1 MAPRS
6 PLASV
11 RRGTFAALLV
21 LAAPALVGT
30 SACGSHGPDI
40 FTRINAAQKQ
50 ASFDGF
56 KTPGP
61 SQNGSVEE
69 GKDARLKLDLKETCY
84 RVYVFPGDGLKSVD
98 VSLLDPSG
106 KGVGESMQA
115 DGSTQLKYCATEAG
129 SYTLVVRAPSGAGP
143 FMVQSYANEE
153 KVESGG
159 PSVSCSGPDCPDD
172 PPNPGGAEPDD
183 CSAGLEL
190 AVGATVKGNVNRR
203 GMNGGSM
210 RWTCSAAEGNF
221 VVYRLHVEGRHK
233 LVLDLTAKYDAVLAL
248 YRSTT
253 EGYLCEQGNEME
265 CSDDAEGSTSKSHI
279 EALVDTG
286 DYGVVVSSFDGDRGE
301 FELRAQQQE
310 APGLETYCN
319 AAKPI
324 TPDVKM
330 SDVVGGN
337 GSNFRSSCGSG
348 DGDELLYKLDLK
360 TRSRVRATAK
370 TTAGGDPTIS
380 IRTRCEDPMSE
391 LQCSNQYR
399 FEGVSWTGLM
409 SPGSY
414 TVLVDASDPQYVGN
428 AEVQVDVAPDGG
440 TGQVEGDT
448 CKDAKPLPTSGN
460 VVADTFKAKGDTRV
474 SCASDPSADLVYKL
488 DVKSKSRVF
497 VYSSDTEARHVLAIQ
512 KTCAD
517 LKSEL
522 SCDLLTSGKQIDQTL
537 EPGSYSFIVKGK
549 GVEDFGRTRLN
560 LKVRDLGA
568 AAAVCK
574 AAPKI
579 ESGKSIS
586 DTTSG
591 ATDSFV
597 SPGCGGSIAYQAS
610 GDKVYQFTLK
620 ERSHVNVQLKPGSFY
635 NTVLSLRSDCA
646 DPTRGEIVCAS
657 YYQKNIDR
665 DLDAGT
671 YYVVV
676 DGYGTKAEGAYTIE
690 LTTKKL

>member
-1 MAPRS
+1 MATRS
-6 PLASV
+6 LSASL

-21 LAAPALVGT
+21 LAAPAMVAT
-30 SACGSHGPDI
+30 SACGSHGPDV
-40 FTRINAAQKQ
+40 FARMSAAKKQ
-50 ASFDGF
+50 AEFDGF
-56 KTPGP
+56 KNPGP
-61 SQNGSVEE
+61 SLNDTVEE
-69 GKDARLKLDLKETCY
+69 GKDTRLKLELKETCY
-84 RVYVFPGDGLKSVD
+84 RVYAFPGDGVKALD
-98 VSLLDPSG
+98 LSLLDPSG
-106 KGVGESMQA
+106 KAVGQTMQA
-115 DGSTQLKYCATEAG
+115 DGSTQLKYCPTEAG
-129 SYTLVVRAPSGAGP
+129 SHTLVVRSQGGSGP
-143 FMVQSYANEE
+143 FMVQSWANEE
-153 KVESGG
+153 KAEVSGPG
-159 PSVSCSGPDCPDD
+159 TCTGPDCPDE
-172 PPNPGGAEPDD
+172 PGPNPGGVEPDD
-183 CSAGLEL
+183 CSAGLDL
-190 AVGATVKGNVNRR
+190 AIGATVKGNVNRR

-210 RWTCSAAEGNF
+210 RWTCASGEGNF

-233 LVLDLTAKYDAVLAL
+233 LVLDLNAKYDAVLAL
-248 YRSTT
+248 YRSTS

-265 CSDDAEGSTSKSHI
+265 CSDDAEGSTNKSHI

-286 DYGVVVSSFDGDRGE
+286 DYGVVVSSFDGDRGD

-324 TPDVKM
+324 TPDAKM

-337 GSNFRSSCGSG
+337 GSNFRASCGNG

-360 TRSRVRATAK
+360 NRSRVRATAK

-414 TVLVDASDPQYVGN
+414 TVIVDASDPQYVGT

-440 TGQVEGDT
+440 QGGVEGDT
-448 CKDAKPLPTSGN
+448 CKDAKPLPTSGSL
-460 VVADTFKAKGDTRV
+460 VTDTFKAKGDARV
-474 SCASDPSADLVYKL
+474 SCASDPSADVVYKL

-497 VYSSDTEARHVLAIQ
+497 VYSSDVEGRHVLAIQ
-512 KTCAD
+512 KTCSD

-560 LKVRDLGA
+560 MKVRDLGA
-568 AAAVCK
+568 AAGLCK

-586 DTTSG
+586 DTTAG
-591 ATDSFV
+591 AADNFV

-657 YYQKNIDR
+657 YYQKTIDR
-665 DLDAGT
+665 DLDPGT